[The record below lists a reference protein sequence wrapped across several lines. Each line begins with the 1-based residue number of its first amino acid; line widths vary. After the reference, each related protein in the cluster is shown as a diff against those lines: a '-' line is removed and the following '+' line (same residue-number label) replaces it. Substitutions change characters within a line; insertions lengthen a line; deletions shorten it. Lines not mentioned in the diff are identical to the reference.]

1 MYGAGRV
8 VGPFGRW
15 GHTCLA
21 ADEEMAFLSSRSSS
35 SARAEGVTGLAAPKR
50 REETCTFHSVGVC
63 IYGYLKSKHVIL

>member
-1 MYGAGRV
+1 MYWAGRV
-8 VGPFGRW
+8 VGHFGRW

-50 REETCTFHSVGVC
+50 RERKGE
-63 IYGYLKSKHVIL
+63 KKHVHFTLSVYALMVI